1 MNNSNT
7 KKLILSALFLAMG
20 FVLPM
25 ITGQIPAIGQVLLP
39 MHIPVFLCGMI
50 CDWKYGAI
58 IGFILPIFRSL
69 LFSVPVMYPTAIAIA
84 FEMSVYGAVVGLLY
98 GYSKKKSILS
108 IYIAMLVAMIAG
120 RIIRIIAEIILLKF
134 VGKTLA
140 FYAYVSVTFIH
151 SLPGIALQLVLIP
164 LLMLALKKAKLV
176 E

>member
-1 MNNSNT
+1 MNKSNT
-7 KKLILSALFLAMG
+7 KKLILSALFLAIG

-39 MHIPVFLCGMI
+39 MHIPVCLCGMI
-50 CDWKYGAI
+50 CDWRYGAVV
-58 IGFILPIFRSL
+58 GFILPLFRSL

-108 IYIAMLVAMIAG
+108 IYVAMLVSMLAG
-120 RIIRIIAEIILLKF
+120 RVIRIIAEVILFQF

-140 FYAYVSVTFIH
+140 FYTYVSVVFVH
-151 SLPGIALQLVLIP
+151 SLPGIALQLILIP
-164 LLMLALKKAKLV
+164 AVMLALKKAKLV
-176 E
+176 A